1 VTVPQVRYAVVE
13 RGARVAAAAEDAPVV
28 PWWSFSKTVLAATA
42 LTLVRD
48 NAVALDQQVDGAPYT
63 LRQLL
68 QHTAGFGDYG
78 DVADY
83 HAAVARGDEP
93 WSADE
98 LLDRSHAEDLRYA
111 PGAGWRYSN
120 IGYLKVRQLIERTT
134 RMPLDTVFNR
144 AVFEPLGIRDTKVAR
159 ARADLLAVTM
169 GEAAGYH
176 PGWVYHGLL
185 VGPLHVAAQ
194 LLDRLLGGALLPAE
208 LLRAM
213 QSARPVGSAIAG
225 RPWVV
230 PGYGLGLMVDLAGSD
245 GPTGH
250 TGAGPGSTIAVY
262 RRERSGAPI
271 VIGAFAYG
279 DDQGLVERAAF
290 GAAWPGV
297 PA

>member
-1 VTVPQVRYAVVE
+1 VTVPQVRCAVVD
-13 RGARVAAAAEDAPVV
+13 RGALVAAATDEALVV

-42 LTLVRD
+42 LMLVRD
-48 NAVALDQQVDGAPYT
+48 GALALDRRVDHAPYT

-83 HAAVARGDEP
+83 YAAVARCDEP
-93 WSADE
+93 WPVEE
-98 LLDRSHAEDLRYA
+98 LLHRSHAEELRYA

-134 RMPLDTVFNR
+134 RMPVDMVFNR
-144 AVFEPLGIRDTKVAR
+144 AVFEPLGIRDAKVAR

-194 LLDRLLGGALLPAE
+194 FLDRLVGGALLPAE
-208 LLRAM
+208 LLQAM
-213 QSARPVGSAIAG
+213 QSARPVGSAIPG

-245 GPTGH
+245 GSTGH

-271 VIGAFAYG
+271 VIGAFACG

-290 GAAWPGV
+290 GTAWPGV
-297 PA
+297 SD

>member
-1 VTVPQVRYAVVE
+1 LDDV
-13 RGARVAAAAEDAPVV
+13 PVV

-48 NAVALDQQVDGAPYT
+48 GALALDQRVDDVPYT

-83 HAAVARGDEP
+83 HAAVARCDDP
-93 WSADE
+93 WSVDE
-98 LLDRSHAEDLRYA
+98 LLCRSHAEELHYA
-111 PGAGWRYSN
+111 PGAVWRYSN

-134 RMPLDTVFNR
+134 RMSLDTAFNR
-144 AVFEPLGIRDTKVAR
+144 AVFEPLGIRDATVAR
-159 ARADLLAVTM
+159 APADLRAVMM
-169 GEAAGYH
+169 GEAARYH

-185 VGPLHVAAQ
+185 VGPLHTAAQ

-208 LLRAM
+208 LLQTM
-213 QSARPVGSAIAG
+213 QSARPVGSAIPG
-225 RPWVV
+225 RPWVM

-262 RRERSGAPI
+262 RRERGGAPI
-271 VIGAFAYG
+271 VIGTFAYG

-290 GAAWPGV
+290 GAAWPR
-297 PA
+297 AAA